1 MTDPRATVEPG
12 LVLGG
17 RYRVVEPIDRGGLG
31 DIWLTDDVIIHWPAA
46 VKLLPPPPPPP
57 LGADFAPRL
66 RERLRLL
73 SSIRNNGLVSIY
85 DYGVGPGE
93 GLFILVQHVPGKSL
107 AQILAAKRR
116 LGPER
121 AMAIVAGVAGP
132 LADVHAAG
140 VVHGELWPRNVLV
153 RPDGMVILS
162 LFGLAR
168 HYELPRAGPVMPAER
183 ARYLS
188 PEQLTDA
195 EAQAAS
201 DVYTLG
207 VIAYHCLAGHPPF
220 DGQEPPAFRG
230 SPPPLPRRVPK
241 RIRSIVERT
250 MVPTPEDRPSLGE
263 LVAVA
268 PAS

>member
-1 MTDPRATVEPG
+1 MTDPRETVEPG

-17 RYRVVEPIDRGGLG
+17 RYRVVELIDRGGLG

-46 VKLLPPPPPPP
+46 VKLLPPPPP
-57 LGADFAPRL
+57 LDADFGPRVRDWL
-66 RERLRLL
+66 HLL
-73 SSIRNNGLVSIY
+73 SSIHSYGLVTPY
-85 DYGVGPGE
+85 DYGTGPGE
-93 GLFILVQHVPGKSL
+93 GLFFLMQHVPGKSL
-107 AQILAAKRR
+107 AQILAAERR
-116 LGPER
+116 LAPKR

-132 LADVHAAG
+132 LADVHVAG
-140 VVHGELWPRNVLV
+140 GVHGELWPRNVLV
-153 RPDGMVILS
+153 RSDGMVMLS

-168 HYELPRAGPVMPAER
+168 LYGLPPAGSVMPAER

-188 PEQLTDA
+188 PEQLKDS

-220 DGQEPPAFRG
+220 DGHEPPGFRG

-241 RIRSIVERT
+241 RLRSIVEHS
-250 MVPTPEDRPSLGE
+250 MAPTPEDRPSLAE
-263 LVAVA
+263 LAA
-268 PAS
+268 AAS